1 MSMPQFYRDQL
12 KSFKKIGIGNKTN
25 HGVTVT
31 KNLIKVTKKR
41 LSQLSVTD
49 SYEKETFLCEGCK
62 KVFKS
67 EKEEEEE

>member
-1 MSMPQFYRDQL
+1 MNISISQFYRDQL

-31 KNLIKVTKKR
+31 KKLIKVTKKR
-41 LSQLSVTD
+41 LSQLSISD
-49 SYEKETFLCEGCK
+49 SHIEETFLCEGCK

-67 EKEEEEE
+67 EKGE